1 MEGISNLGSTCAI
14 NSLIQI
20 ITRNDDLRNI
30 ILNSNVPI
38 NTFTSELKEILDLL
52 YNQQKNINPVKFINY
67 FYNTFNDIFN
77 RNEQIDINE
86 LLFYVYKK
94 INDETSYN
102 SLNQISLNQISN
114 IHEEHNYKINIY
126 NENKESE
133 IMKLVQGSY
142 INIIECCKCNNK
154 TYLFEPF
161 ITLNLDIIDNENISI
176 VDLIINSMK
185 NEYREK
191 DDWLCDKC
199 NEKQAY
205 IKTTRIWKLPKL
217 LFITLNRFKEFNKKN
232 NTEILINNCL
242 NFNKGSIMS
251 ENKNI
256 DLTLESIGLHYGDI
270 FGGHYTA
277 LCNMKNGNYHLF
289 NDDNINIIKEEELFK
304 NFKSSNA
311 YLLLYNNINSS

>member
-1 MEGISNLGSTCAI
+1 MEAINNLGSTCAI

-30 ILNSNVPI
+30 ILNSNVAI

-67 FYNTFNDIFN
+67 FYNTFKDVFN

-86 LLFYVYKK
+86 LWFYFYNK
-94 INDETSYN
+94 INEETSYN
-102 SLNQISLNQISN
+102 SLNNNSLNQITN
-114 IHEEHNYKINIY
+114 IEEEHKYKLNIY

-133 IMKLVQGSY
+133 IMKLMQGSF
-142 INIIECCKCNNK
+142 INIIECSKCNNK

-161 ITLNLDIIDNENISI
+161 ITLNLDIIDNENISL

-191 DDWLCDKC
+191 DDWICDKC
-199 NEKQAY
+199 NEKHSY

-217 LFITLNRFKEFNKKN
+217 LFITINRFKEFNKKN
-232 NTEILINNCL
+232 NAEIIINNTL
-242 NFNKGSIMS
+242 NFNRGSIMS
-251 ENKNI
+251 ENKDIVLN
-256 DLTLESIGLHYGDI
+256 LESIGLHYGDI
-270 FGGHYTA
+270 SCGHYTA

-304 NFKSSNA
+304 EFKSSNA
-311 YLLLYNNINSS
+311 YLLLYNNINNS

>member
-1 MEGISNLGSTCAI
+1 MEGINNLGSTCAI

-30 ILNSNVPI
+30 ILNSNVAI

-52 YNQQKNINPVKFINY
+52 YIQQKNINPVKFINY
-67 FYNTFNDIFN
+67 FYNTFKDVFN

-86 LLFYVYKK
+86 LWFYFYNK
-94 INDETSYN
+94 INEETYYN
-102 SLNQISLNQISN
+102 SLNNISLNQITN
-114 IHEEHNYKINIY
+114 IEEEHKYKLNIY
-126 NENKESE
+126 NENKESD

-142 INIIECCKCNNK
+142 INIIECSKCNNK

-191 DDWLCDKC
+191 DDWICDKC
-199 NEKQAY
+199 NEKHAY
-205 IKTTRIWKLPKL
+205 IKTSRIWKLPKL
-217 LFITLNRFKEFNKKN
+217 LFITINRFKEFNKKN
-232 NTEILINNCL
+232 NAEIIINNTL

-251 ENKNI
+251 ENKDIVLN
-256 DLTLESIGLHYGDI
+256 LESIGLHHGDI
-270 FGGHYTA
+270 YGGHYTA

-304 NFKSSNA
+304 EFKSNNA

>member
-1 MEGISNLGSTCAI
+1 MEGINNLGSTCAI

-30 ILNSNVPI
+30 ILNSNVAI

-67 FYNTFNDIFN
+67 FYNTFKDVFN

-86 LLFYVYKK
+86 LWFYFYNK
-94 INDETSYN
+94 INEETSYN
-102 SLNQISLNQISN
+102 SLNNNSLNQITN
-114 IHEEHNYKINIY
+114 IEEEHKYKLNIY

-133 IMKLVQGSY
+133 IMKLVQGSF
-142 INIIECCKCNNK
+142 INIIECSKCNNK

-191 DDWLCDKC
+191 DDWICDKC
-199 NEKQAY
+199 NEKHSY

-217 LFITLNRFKEFNKKN
+217 LFITINRFKEFNKKN
-232 NTEILINNCL
+232 NAEIIINNTL
-242 NFNKGSIMS
+242 NFNRGSIMS
-251 ENKNI
+251 ENKDIVLN
-256 DLTLESIGLHYGDI
+256 LESIGLHYGDI
-270 FGGHYTA
+270 SGGHYTA

-304 NFKSSNA
+304 EFKSSNV